1 MTLAHT
7 ETATQLRSSRQVRG
21 KVVIVGAG
29 EAGKSTLIAALCHRA
44 LNLEV
49 DGRTV
54 AMDHGALNDD
64 EVTLSLIG
72 VPGQARFREI
82 RQALTTGARSAV
94 WVHRVGQPIDAET
107 IDLLAECTVP
117 YLVILNHDTSPATAT
132 WRQPDCLPA
141 PEAILSA
148 NLAQLKTEEIEF
160 LQREIRALVSNSPPW
175 RTAG

>member
-1 MTLAHT
+1 MSMAGTVAPPP
-7 ETATQLRSSRQVRG
+7 SSHQVRG
-21 KVVIVGAG
+21 KVIVIGAG

-72 VPGQARFREI
+72 VPGQPRFREI
-82 RQALTTGARSAV
+82 RQALATGARSAV
-94 WVHRVGQPIDAET
+94 WVHRAGQVVDTET
-107 IDLLAECTVP
+107 LDLLVECDVP
-117 YLVILNHDTSPATAT
+117 YLVILNHEAGSAAVT

-148 NLAQLKTEEIEF
+148 NLAELRSEEIEL
-160 LQREIRALVSNSPPW
+160 LQREIRTLVSNSPPW
-175 RTAG
+175 RSAPD

>member
-1 MTLAHT
+1 MSMAG
-7 ETATQLRSSRQVRG
+7 TAAPPRSPQQVRG
-21 KVVIVGAG
+21 KVIVIGAG

-72 VPGQARFREI
+72 VPGQPRFREI
-82 RQALTTGARSAV
+82 RQALATGARSAV
-94 WVHRVGQPIDAET
+94 WVHRVGQPIDSET
-107 IDLLAECTVP
+107 LDLLGECGVP
-117 YLVILNHDTSPATAT
+117 YLVILNHEASPATAT

-148 NLAQLKTEEIEF
+148 NLTQLCGEEIES
-160 LQREIRALVSNSPPW
+160 LQREIRDLVSSSPPW
-175 RTAG
+175 RSVPD